1 MTETSTAKRQVSECP
16 FDSGEIESAKAV
28 YLKNPHWKNVYANAP
43 SGAKRR
49 LEVAFWFSQTR
60 DKWPGDKAGEILSAY
75 RAWRNDIET
84 AMTCGELEYM
94 VAVIDKLSAKEHYA
108 ALLKDRKSGLR
119 TSRGRSRACRR
130 AGHSRLSV
138 LSRQRA
144 PDRAEGRT
152 FRPPLA

>member
-1 MTETSTAKRQVSECP
+1 M
-16 FDSGEIESAKAV
+16 F
-28 YLKNPHWKNVYANAP
+28 Y
-43 SGAKRR
+43 
-49 LEVAFWFSQTR
+49 
-60 DKWPGDKAGEILSAY
+60 KAGEILSAY

-84 AMTCGELEYM
+84 AMTGDDLEYM
-94 VAVIDKLSAKEHYA
+94 VSAINTLAAREHYA

-119 TSRGRSRACRR
+119 TSRRGRSRVRRR

-152 FRPPLA
+152 FRPPLP